1 MKTGLYILCIFCINK
16 TMLETLSEKLNTLES
31 KNCLCQLGWRIT
43 YYKRCFTSVK
53 SKLLLSNRSPLHIA
67 ARYGVDECI
76 PTLLHLGS
84 MLEAKDKDG
93 ATPLAL
99 AVWGNYCNTV
109 KILLDNGANRS
120 NLMKNSQEKVDRCL
134 MNMNPHKLANLND
147 IKNGPGIY
155 LII

>member
-1 MKTGLYILCIFCINK
+1 MKTGMFILFILCINEVI
-16 TMLETLSEKLNTLES
+16 LETLREKLNPLES
-31 KNCLCQLGWRIT
+31 KNCLCQLGWRIS

-53 SKLLLSNRSPLHIA
+53 SKLLQSNRSPLHIA
-67 ARYGVDECI
+67 ARYGVNECI

-99 AVWGNYCNTV
+99 AAWGNYCSTV
-109 KILLDNGANRS
+109 KIMLDNGAKRS

-134 MNMNPHKLANLND
+134 IKPNKIASLND
-147 IKNGPGIY
+147 IKNSPGI
-155 LII
+155 

>member
-67 ARYGVDECI
+67 ARYGVNECI

-99 AVWGNYCNTV
+99 AIWGNYCSTV
-109 KILLDNGANRS
+109 KILLNNGANRS
-120 NLMKNSQEKVDRCL
+120 NLMKNAQEKVDRCL
-134 MNMNPHKLANLND
+134 IKTNPHKIANLND
-147 IKNGPGIY
+147 IGYGPGI
-155 LII
+155 

>member
-1 MKTGLYILCIFCINK
+1 MKTGLFLSFILCINK

-53 SKLLLSNRSPLHIA
+53 SKLLQSNRSPLHIA
-67 ARYGVDECI
+67 ARYGVNECI

-99 AVWGNYCNTV
+99 AAWGNHCSTIN
-109 KILLDNGANRS
+109 ILLDNGAKSS
-120 NLMKNSQEKVDRCL
+120 NLMKNAKEKVDKCL
-134 MNMNPHKLANLND
+134 ININPHKLANLND
-147 IKNGPGIY
+147 IKNGPGI
-155 LII
+155 